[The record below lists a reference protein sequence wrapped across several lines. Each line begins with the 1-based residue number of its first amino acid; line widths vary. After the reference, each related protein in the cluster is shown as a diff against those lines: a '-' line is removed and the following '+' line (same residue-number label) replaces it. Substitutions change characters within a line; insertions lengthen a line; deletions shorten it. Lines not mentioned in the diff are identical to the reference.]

1 MAFGGQQEATLGT
14 TNSISQKIKTRRKM
28 NYNDFIKA
36 LSDLH
41 NDAEFCLTD
50 VSERISIGDK
60 TIEFLITEEGGYE
73 KIGRRGGRNTYR
85 TRVYVSYPSIQGSR
99 IEVSDISRAGLDKAT
114 IGCWGESIHE
124 MFVFN
129 PALFEGAYV
138 SLKQKVVVVGESS
151 KALLEAALGEEIT
164 KLITARLQGE
174 DVSADIR
181 KMLHQHIQQIITDKV
196 APEVKIAA
204 MGTAVTKLGIKK
216 DADFIWDFER
226 EDDGDFNLRI
236 RWKSLQY
243 GYQARNQNVWLMNQ
257 EAQDFCVRDAFLF
270 SVNLPTFSVQI
281 ASTIERVSGM

>member
-1 MAFGGQQEATLGT
+1 VGVID
-14 TNSISQKIKTRRKM
+14 SIFQKRKIRRKM

-36 LSDLH
+36 LGDLH
-41 NDAEFCLTD
+41 QDAEFCLTD
-50 VSERISIGDK
+50 VTERISIGDK

-85 TRVYVSYPSIQGSR
+85 TRVYVSYPSIDGSR
-99 IEVSDISRAGLDKAT
+99 IEVNDCSRTGLDKAT
-114 IGCWGESIHE
+114 IDCWGNSIHE
-124 MFVFN
+124 MFMFN
-129 PALFEGAYV
+129 PALFEGACL
-138 SLKQKVVVVGESS
+138 SLKQKVTAVGESS

-181 KMLHQHIQQIITDKV
+181 KMLHEHIREIIVEKV

-243 GYQARNQNVWLMNQ
+243 GYQARNEQVWLMNQ

-270 SVNLPTFSVQI
+270 SVNLPTFAEQI
-281 ASTIERVSGM
+281 ANTIEKNR

>member
-1 MAFGGQQEATLGT
+1 
-14 TNSISQKIKTRRKM
+14 M

-41 NDAEFCLTD
+41 QDAEFCLTD
-50 VSERISIGDK
+50 VTERISIGDK

-85 TRVYVSYPSIQGSR
+85 TRVYVSYPGVHSSR
-99 IEVSDISRAGLDKAT
+99 IEVSDSSRTGLDKAT

-129 PALFEGAYV
+129 PALFEGAYL
-138 SLKQKVVVVGESS
+138 SLKQKVVAVGESS
-151 KALLEAALGEEIT
+151 KALLEAALGEQMT
-164 KLITARLQGE
+164 KLITAKLQGE

-216 DADFIWDFER
+216 DSDFSWEFER
-226 EDDGDFNLRI
+226 EGDNCDFNLKI
-236 RWKSLQY
+236 RWKSLHY
-243 GYQARNQNVWLMNQ
+243 GYQNRNEQAWLMNQ

-270 SVNLPTFSVQI
+270 SVNLPAFGEQI
-281 ASTIERVSGM
+281 RKTIEKIGDFET

>member
-1 MAFGGQQEATLGT
+1 
-14 TNSISQKIKTRRKM
+14 M

-50 VSERISIGDK
+50 VTERISIGDII
-60 TIEFLITEEGGYE
+60 IEFLITEEGGYD
-73 KIGRRGGRNTYR
+73 KIGRRSGRNTYR
-85 TRVYVSYPSIQGSR
+85 TRVFVSYPSLANSM
-99 IEVSDISRAGLDKAT
+99 IEVSDSSRAGLDKAT
-114 IGCWGESIHE
+114 IDCWGNSIHE

-129 PALFEGAYV
+129 PALFEGAYL

-181 KMLHQHIQQIITDKV
+181 KMLHEHIREIIADKV

-204 MGTAVTKLGIKK
+204 IGTAVTKLGIKK
-216 DADFIWDFER
+216 DADFNWEFER
-226 EDDGDFNLRI
+226 ESENGDFNLRI
-236 RWKSLQY
+236 KWKSLHY
-243 GYQARNQNVWLMNQ
+243 EYRGRNQSVWLMNH

-270 SVNLPTFSVQI
+270 SVNLPAFGDHI
-281 ASTIERVSGM
+281 AKNIEKFNNQEN

>member
-1 MAFGGQQEATLGT
+1 
-14 TNSISQKIKTRRKM
+14 M

-41 NDAEFCLTD
+41 NDAEFCLMD

-85 TRVYVSYPSIQGSR
+85 TRVYVSYPSLANST
-99 IEVSDISRAGLDKAT
+99 IEVSDCSRPGLDRAT
-114 IGCWGESIHE
+114 IDAWGTSIHE
-124 MFVFN
+124 LFVFN

-138 SLKQKVVVVGESS
+138 SLKQKVAVVGESS

-181 KMLHQHIQQIITDKV
+181 KMLHQHIQQIIAEKV
-196 APEVKIAA
+196 TPEVKIAA

-216 DADFIWDFER
+216 DADFSWEFER
-226 EDDGDFNLRI
+226 ESENGDFNLKI
-236 RWKSLQY
+236 KWKSLHY
-243 GYQARNQNVWLMNQ
+243 GYQERNQNAWLMGQ
-257 EAQDFCVRDAFLF
+257 EAQDFCVRDAFFF
-270 SVNLPTFSVQI
+270 SVNLPTFGEQI
-281 ASTIERVSGM
+281 TKTIEKFNTEEV

>member
-138 SLKQKVVVVGESS
+138 SLKQKIAMVGESS
-151 KALLEAALGEEIT
+151 KALLEAALGEQIT

-174 DVSADIR
+174 DVLADVR
-181 KMLHQHIQQIITDKV
+181 KMLHEHIREIIAEKV

-226 EDDGDFNLRI
+226 EDDNDFNLKI

-243 GYQARNQNVWLMNQ
+243 GYQARNQNTWLMNQ

-270 SVNLPTFSVQI
+270 SVNLPAFGEQI
-281 ASTIERVSGM
+281 ANTIKKITGM